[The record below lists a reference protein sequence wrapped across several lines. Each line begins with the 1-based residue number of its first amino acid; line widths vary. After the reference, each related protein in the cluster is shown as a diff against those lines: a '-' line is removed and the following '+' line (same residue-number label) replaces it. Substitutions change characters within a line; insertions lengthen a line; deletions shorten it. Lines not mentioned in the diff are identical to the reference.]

1 MLNRLLTEAQLQKGI
16 QRDGHP
22 ESNETQPTS
31 GVAVFPQDHISL
43 DAEARSPV
51 QDHPGLHGKMQCE
64 KQEREM
70 LSWQNNDTKY
80 KAGQKQQITF

>member
-1 MLNRLLTEAQLQKGI
+1 MFYVPPASHGAGQGVFWAVAHIFNGSPREA
-16 QRDGHP
+16 
-22 ESNETQPTS
+22 EVS
-31 GVAVFPQDHISL
+31 
-43 DAEARSPV
+43 RSFLV